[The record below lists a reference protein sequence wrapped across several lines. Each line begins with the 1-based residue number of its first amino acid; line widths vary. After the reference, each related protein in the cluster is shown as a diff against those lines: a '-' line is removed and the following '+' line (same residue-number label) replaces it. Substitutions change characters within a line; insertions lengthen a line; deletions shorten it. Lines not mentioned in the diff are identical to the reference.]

1 MFFNKLKENLKKTKE
16 SLDIK
21 MSNIFSNKKDI
32 EEVIDEIEETLILS
46 DVGFETSTKICNNLR
61 KDLKKQ
67 LEKDEKAI
75 KTLLRKEMTDILMAE
90 EIDKVDSIE
99 LKQKQVILVVGVNG
113 VGKTTSIGKLTKLY
127 TKAGKKVLLAA
138 ADTFRAGAIE
148 QLEVWAQRNNVDI
161 VTGKEM
167 QDPASVIFDATKKFS
182 ESGAYDVLI
191 CDTAG
196 RLHNKKNLMDELEK
210 MKKII
215 DKNIGEDIHKETI
228 MVLDATTG
236 QNGAIQAKLFTEKT
250 NVSGIFL
257 TKLDSTAKGGV
268 VFSIVDELKIPVKYI
283 GVGEQIDD
291 IEKFDAKA
299 FVEAII

>member
-1 MFFNKLKENLKKTKE
+1 MFFDKLKDNLKKTKE
-16 SLDIK
+16 ALNIK
-21 MSNIFSNKKDI
+21 MSNIFADKKDI

-46 DVGFETSTKICNNLR
+46 DVGYETSTKICKKLR
-61 KDLKKQ
+61 EDLKKQ
-67 LEKDEKAI
+67 VEKDEQSI
-75 KTLLRKEMTDILMAE
+75 KTLLRKEMTEILMSD
-90 EIDKVDSIE
+90 EINTVDSINLNE
-99 LKQKQVILVVGVNG
+99 KQVILVVGVNG

-127 TKAGKKVLLAA
+127 KDSGKKVLLAA

-148 QLEVWAQRNNVDI
+148 QLEVWAKRNDVDI
-161 VTGKEM
+161 CVGKEM
-167 QDPASVIFDATKKFS
+167 QDPASVIFDATKKFND
-182 ESGAYDVLI
+182 GKYDVLI

-215 DKNIGEDIHKETI
+215 DKNISEDIHKETI

-236 QNGAIQAKLFTEKT
+236 QNGAIQAKLFLEKT
-250 NVSGIFL
+250 DVSGIFL
-257 TKLDSTAKGGV
+257 TKLDSTSKGGV

-283 GVGEQIDD
+283 GVGETIND
-291 IEKFDAKA
+291 IEKFDAKS

>member
-1 MFFNKLKENLKKTKE
+1 MFFDKLKDNLKKTKE
-16 SLDIK
+16 ALNIK
-21 MSNIFSNKKDI
+21 MSNIFADKKDI

-46 DVGFETSTKICNNLR
+46 DVGYETSTKICKKLR
-61 KDLKKQ
+61 EDLKKQ
-67 LEKDEKAI
+67 VEKDEQSI
-75 KTLLRKEMTDILMAE
+75 KTLLRKEMTEILMSD
-90 EIDKVDSIE
+90 EINTVDSINLNE
-99 LKQKQVILVVGVNG
+99 KQVILVVGVNG

-127 TKAGKKVLLAA
+127 KDSGKKVLLAA

-148 QLEVWAQRNNVDI
+148 QLEVWAKRNDVDI
-161 VTGKEM
+161 CVGKEM
-167 QDPASVIFDATKKFS
+167 QDPASVIFDATKKFND
-182 ESGAYDVLI
+182 GNYDVLI

-215 DKNIGEDIHKETI
+215 DKNISEDIHKETI

-236 QNGAIQAKLFTEKT
+236 QNGAIQAKLFLEKT
-250 NVSGIFL
+250 DVSGIFL
-257 TKLDSTAKGGV
+257 TKLDSTSKGGV

-283 GVGEQIDD
+283 GVGETIND
-291 IEKFDAKA
+291 IEKFDAKS

>member
-1 MFFNKLKENLKKTKE
+1 MFFDKLKENLRKTKE
-16 SLDIK
+16 ALDVK
-21 MSNIFSNKKDI
+21 MSNIFADKKDI
-32 EEVIDEIEETLILS
+32 NEVIDEIEETLILS
-46 DVGFETSTKICNNLR
+46 DVGYETSTKICSRLR
-61 KDLKKQ
+61 EELKKQ
-67 LEKDEKAI
+67 VDKSEPAI
-75 KTLLRKEMTDILMAE
+75 KTLLRKVMADILLSE
-90 EIDKVDSIE
+90 EINLIDSVN
-99 LKQKQVILVVGVNG
+99 LNQKQVILVVGVNG

-148 QLEVWAQRNNVDI
+148 QLEIWAQRNNVDI
-161 VTGKEM
+161 VSGEEM

-182 ESGAYDVLI
+182 DGQYDVLI

-215 DKNIGEDIHKETI
+215 DKNISEDIYKETI

-236 QNGAIQAKLFTEKT
+236 QNGAIQAKCFLEKT
-250 NVSGIFL
+250 DVNGIFL
-257 TKLDSTAKGGV
+257 TKLDSTSKGGV

-283 GVGEQIDD
+283 GVGEKIDD
-291 IEKFDAKA
+291 IEKFDAKS
-299 FVEAII
+299 FVDAII

>member
-1 MFFNKLKENLKKTKE
+1 MFLDKLKENLKKTKE
-16 SLDIK
+16 ALNVK
-21 MSNIFSNKKDI
+21 MSNIFADKKDI
-32 EEVIDEIEETLILS
+32 DEIIDEIEETLILS
-46 DVGFETSTKICNNLR
+46 DVGYETSTKICTKLR
-61 KDLKKQ
+61 EDLKKQ
-67 LEKDEKAI
+67 VEKDENAI
-75 KTLLRKEMTDILMAE
+75 KTLLRKEMTDILLSDN
-90 EIDKVDSIE
+90 INNVDSIN
-99 LKQKQVILVVGVNG
+99 LDKRQVILVVGVNG

-161 VTGKEM
+161 CTGKEM
-167 QDPASVIFDATKKFS
+167 QDPSSVIYDATKKFN
-182 ESGAYDVLI
+182 EENYDVLI

-215 DKNIGEDIHKETI
+215 DKNISDDVYKETI

-236 QNGAIQAKLFTEKT
+236 QNGAIQAKLFLEKT
-250 NVSGIFL
+250 DVSGIFL
-257 TKLDSTAKGGV
+257 TKLDSTSKGGV

-283 GVGEQIDD
+283 GVGETIDD
-291 IEKFDAKA
+291 IERFDAKS

>member
-1 MFFNKLKENLKKTKE
+1 MFLDKLKENLKKTKDA
-16 SLDIK
+16 LNVK
-21 MSNIFSNKKDI
+21 MSNIFADKKDI
-32 EEVIDEIEETLILS
+32 EEIIDEIEETLILS
-46 DVGFETSTKICNNLR
+46 DVGYETSTKICTKLR
-61 KDLKKQ
+61 EDLKKQ
-67 LEKDEKAI
+67 VEKDENAI
-75 KTLLRKEMTDILMAE
+75 KTLLRKEMTDILLSD
-90 EIDKVDSIE
+90 EINKIDSIE
-99 LKQKQVILVVGVNG
+99 LKEKQVILVVGVNG

-148 QLEVWAQRNNVDI
+148 QLEVWANRNNVDI
-161 VTGKEM
+161 CTGKEM
-167 QDPASVIFDATKKFS
+167 QDPSSVIFDATKKFS
-182 ESGAYDVLI
+182 QGDYDVLI

-215 DKNIGEDIHKETI
+215 DKNISEDVHKETI

-236 QNGAIQAKLFTEKT
+236 QNGAIQAKLFLEKT
-250 NVSGIFL
+250 DVNGIFL
-257 TKLDSTAKGGV
+257 TKLDSTSKGGV

-283 GVGEQIDD
+283 GVGEKIDD
-291 IEKFDAKA
+291 IEKFDAKF

>member
-1 MFFNKLKENLKKTKE
+1 MFFSKLKENLKKTKE
-16 SLDIK
+16 SLDVK

-46 DVGFETSTKICNNLR
+46 DVGYETSTKICDNLR

-67 LEKDEKAI
+67 LEKDENAI

-90 EIDKVDSIE
+90 EIDKVDSISLNE
-99 LKQKQVILVVGVNG
+99 KQVILVVGVNG

-148 QLEVWAQRNNVDI
+148 QLEVWAERNNVDI

-167 QDPASVIFDATKKFS
+167 QDPASVIFDATKKFND
-182 ESGAYDVLI
+182 SGVYDVLI

-250 NVSGIFL
+250 DVNGIFL

-268 VFSIVDELKIPVKYI
+268 VFSIIDELKIPVKYVGI
-283 GVGEQIDD
+283 GEQIDD

>member
-1 MFFNKLKENLKKTKE
+1 MFLDKLKENLKKTKE
-16 SLDIK
+16 ALNVK
-21 MSNIFSNKKDI
+21 MSNIFADKKDI
-32 EEVIDEIEETLILS
+32 EEIIDEIEETLILS
-46 DVGFETSTKICNNLR
+46 DVGYETSTKICTKLR
-61 KDLKKQ
+61 EDLKKQ
-67 LEKDEKAI
+67 VEKDENAI
-75 KTLLRKEMTDILMAE
+75 KTLLRKEMTDILLSD
-90 EIDKVDSIE
+90 EINKIDSIE

-148 QLEVWAQRNNVDI
+148 QLEVWANRNNVDI
-161 VTGKEM
+161 CTGKEM
-167 QDPASVIFDATKKFS
+167 QDPSSVIFDATKKFS
-182 ESGAYDVLI
+182 QGDYDVLI

-215 DKNIGEDIHKETI
+215 DKNISEDVYKETI

-236 QNGAIQAKLFTEKT
+236 QNGAIQAKLFLEKT
-250 NVSGIFL
+250 DVNGIFL
-257 TKLDSTAKGGV
+257 TKLDSTSKGGV

-283 GVGEQIDD
+283 GVGEKIDD
-291 IEKFDAKA
+291 IEKFDAKS

>member
-1 MFFNKLKENLKKTKE
+1 MFFDKLKNNLKKTKE
-16 SLDIK
+16 ALDIK
-21 MSNIFSNKKDI
+21 MSNIFADKKDI

-46 DVGFETSTKICNNLR
+46 DVGYETSTKICNKLR
-61 KDLKKQ
+61 EDLKKQ
-67 LEKDEKAI
+67 VEKDENAI
-75 KTLLRKEMTDILMAE
+75 KTLLRKEMTDILLSD
-90 EIDKVDSIE
+90 EIEATDSVN
-99 LKQKQVILVVGVNG
+99 LMKRQVILVVGVNG

-127 TKAGKKVLLAA
+127 TNSGKKVLLAA

-148 QLEVWAQRNNVDI
+148 QLEVWAERNNVDI
-161 VTGKEM
+161 CSGKEM
-167 QDPASVIFDATKKFS
+167 QDPASVIFDATKRFN
-182 ESGAYDVLI
+182 EGDYDVLI

-215 DKNIGEDIHKETI
+215 DKNISEDIHKETI

-236 QNGAIQAKLFTEKT
+236 QNGAIQAKLFLEKT
-250 NVSGIFL
+250 DVNGIFL
-257 TKLDSTAKGGV
+257 TKLDSTSKGGV

-283 GVGEQIDD
+283 GVGETIDD
-291 IEKFDAKA
+291 IEKFDAKS